1 MVPPGTFLLSERE
14 FVSKAVHDVWH
25 TASASSWRCLSHICA
40 VCVLWSPWGPS
51 TSFKAHS
58 QEGDWQKGE
67 ETALG
72 RSESSGSG
80 LASSAN
86 LWVLGKALC

>member
-1 MVPPGTFLLSERE
+1 MMFGTQQVLQ
-14 FVSKAVHDVWH
+14 AGGG
-25 TASASSWRCLSHICA
+25 LSHICA
-40 VCVLWSPWGPS
+40 VCMLWSPWGPS
-51 TSFKAHS
+51 TSFKADS
-58 QEGDWQKGE
+58 QEGDWQHGE

-86 LWVLGKALC
+86 LCALGKALCRLIPAPITIYNAICIT